1 MYDLYVNLWNGKR
14 TNPYTMCDKE
24 LIYEYAE
31 TIAKNGDD
39 VKSVW
44 IVDGLT
50 GEILDEYKVE
60 YERTKVVVK
69 CTK

>member
-14 TNPYTMCDKE
+14 THPYTMCDKE

-31 TIAKNGDD
+31 TIAKKGDD

-50 GEILDEYKVE
+50 GEILDEFTVE
-60 YERTKVVVK
+60 YERIKVIK